1 VNANYITFVTLK
13 ALVDDG
19 LLDSK
24 IIKSAIKKLDIDVNK
39 SNPMYT

>member
-1 VNANYITFVTLK
+1 
-13 ALVDDG
+13 